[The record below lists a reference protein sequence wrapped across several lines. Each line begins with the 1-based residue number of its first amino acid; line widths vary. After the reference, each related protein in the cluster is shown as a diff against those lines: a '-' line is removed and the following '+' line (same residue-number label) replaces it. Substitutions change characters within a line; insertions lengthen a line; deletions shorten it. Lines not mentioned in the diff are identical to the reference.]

1 MMYQSRDRHYFA
13 SLSSTFLKH
22 DFCVIPYQFQS
33 EYKEMYILELSVSV
47 NLNFLAF
54 LQHMN
59 YMGTE
64 AEIQLPLKRSSRF
77 QRLFPN
83 PSWLV

>member
-1 MMYQSRDRHYFA
+1 MA
-13 SLSSTFLKH
+13 
-22 DFCVIPYQFQS
+22 P
-33 EYKEMYILELSVSV
+33 
-47 NLNFLAF
+47 LNMPLFSK
-54 LQHMN
+54 N
-59 YMGTE
+59 DDDDGGTE

>member
-1 MMYQSRDRHYFA
+1 MIRLITGNGSYNDDVGDDYRR
-13 SLSSTFLKH
+13 STIV
-22 DFCVIPYQFQS
+22 D
-33 EYKEMYILELSVSV
+33 
-47 NLNFLAF
+47 
-54 LQHMN
+54 
-59 YMGTE
+59 MGTE